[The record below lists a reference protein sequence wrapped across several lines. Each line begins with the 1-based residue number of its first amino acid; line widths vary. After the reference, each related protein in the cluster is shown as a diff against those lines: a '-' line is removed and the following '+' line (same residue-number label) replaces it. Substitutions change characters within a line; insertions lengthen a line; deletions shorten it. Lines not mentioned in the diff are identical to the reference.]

1 MKRTFLTWENC
12 LYHKHQSLIVL
23 SRQSCFKLPFYIF
36 LNFIIKSFPYR
47 DFVENEFDSRWKFLS
62 DVGKIVCILKPDCSH
77 FKMDETEVFLTS
89 SSTGTWG
96 LLSFLWDKLIRVIC
110 FWMRL
115 HLWLLES
122 TIASYWNC
130 VWKKNIVIILIY
142 LTCLYCKYIMYVSIP
157 FFQFSYFSRSSKD
170 SWPFLTSVLPPV
182 T

>member
-1 MKRTFLTWENC
+1 M
-12 LYHKHQSLIVL
+12 
-23 SRQSCFKLPFYIF
+23 F

-47 DFVENEFDSRWKFLS
+47 DFVENEFDSWWKFLS
-62 DVGKIVCILKPDCSH
+62 DVGKMVCILKPDCSH

-130 VWKKNIVIILIY
+130 AWKKNIVIILIY